1 MIKRSKTSAQNTT
14 WTQKTGATIL
24 EVLIVL
30 SIIALIAAVVGPRV
44 IGYLG
49 SAKSDTADLQIKNL
63 ASAVQLFYVDTGR
76 YPTAAEGLSVLINR
90 PAGDDSWSG
99 PYMPTPETL
108 TDPWGRDYLYDP
120 PADGQNFAIKSYG
133 RDGVQ
138 GGSGEDGDLS
148 Y

>member
-1 MIKRSKTSAQNTT
+1 MGDGTVKRHDIRWEN
-14 WTQKTGATIL
+14 KTGATIL

-49 SAKSDTADLQIKNL
+49 TARSETADLQIGNL

-76 YPTAAEGLSVLINR
+76 YPAEAEGLAVLLDR
-90 PAGDDSWSG
+90 PAGDGDWNG
-99 PYMPTPETL
+99 PYMSTAEAL
-108 TDPWGRDYLYDP
+108 VDPWGRDYLYEAPTND
-120 PADGQNFAIKSYG
+120 DSFSIRSLG
-133 RDGVQ
+133 RDGAA
-138 GGSGEDGDLS
+138 GGSGEDADLS

>member
-1 MIKRSKTSAQNTT
+1 MIVRRKNR
-14 WTQKTGATIL
+14 WTARTGATIL

-49 SAKSDTADLQIKNL
+49 TAKSETADLQINNL

-76 YPTAAEGLSVLINR
+76 YPTEAEGLSVLLTR
-90 PAGDDSWSG
+90 PAGDTDWNG
-99 PYMPTPETL
+99 PYMPTAEAL
-108 TDPWGRDYLYDP
+108 VDPWGRDYLYAP
-120 PADGQNFAIKSYG
+120 PADDDSFGIRSLG
-133 RDGVQ
+133 RDGAE
-138 GGSGEDGDLS
+138 GGSGEDADLA

>member
-1 MIKRSKTSAQNTT
+1 MKTHRDIRWGHQ
-14 WTQKTGATIL
+14 TGATIL

-49 SAKSDTADLQIKNL
+49 TAKSETAELQINNL

-76 YPTAAEGLSVLINR
+76 YPSEAEGLSVLMTR
-90 PAGDDSWSG
+90 PAGDADWNG
-99 PYMPTPETL
+99 PYMPTGEAL
-108 TDPWGRDYLYDP
+108 VDPWGRDYLYEP
-120 PADGQNFAIKSYG
+120 PGDDGSFTIRTLG
-133 RDGVQ
+133 RDGAQ
-138 GGSGEDGDLS
+138 GGSGEDSDLS

>member
-1 MIKRSKTSAQNTT
+1 MGDKAVTRHDGQWHRN
-14 WTQKTGATIL
+14 TGATIL

-49 SAKSDTADLQIKNL
+49 TAKSEAADLQINNL

-76 YPTAAEGLSVLINR
+76 YPSDGEGLSVLLSR
-90 PAGDDSWSG
+90 PAGDTAWNG
-99 PYMPTPETL
+99 PYMPTAEAL
-108 TDPWGRDYLYDP
+108 VDPWGRDYLYEP
-120 PADGQNFAIKSYG
+120 PATDGSFSIQSLG
-133 RDGVQ
+133 RDGAA
-138 GGSGEDGDLS
+138 GGSGEDADLS